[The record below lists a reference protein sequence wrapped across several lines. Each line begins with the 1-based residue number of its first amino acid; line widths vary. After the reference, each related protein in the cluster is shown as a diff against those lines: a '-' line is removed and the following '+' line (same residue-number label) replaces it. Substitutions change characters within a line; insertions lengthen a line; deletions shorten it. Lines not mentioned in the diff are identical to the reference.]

1 MGVIKDILRTM
12 DYGPSPE
19 GSEHVKAIGPD
30 GNLVAIG
37 RIALPHVY
45 HPVVVMN

>member
-19 GSEHVKAIGPD
+19 GAEHVLKPRPS
-30 GNLVAIG
+30 G
-37 RIALPHVY
+37 RTS
-45 HPVVVMN
+45 